1 MPIFTYRALD
11 SQGQEVR
18 SEIDADNS
26 DDALN
31 KLRSQNLFPTSVKE
45 KTGKK
50 SGPKQRSA
58 AGAGIRK
65 KTLAFGGVKAKELAT
80 FTRQLSTL
88 INAGLPIVR
97 SLKILSDQLKP
108 GVLKNCL
115 MDVADDVE
123 GGMALSEALAKH
135 PKAFDK
141 LYVNMAKAGE
151 AGGILDQILE
161 RLAVFMEK
169 AQRLKKRVMAAMIY
183 PIAVVTVAGGILI
196 VIIGY
201 IVPQFEAMFKEMGTE
216 LPVPTQILVK
226 AGNLVQ
232 HHWWLFLAVPLGLF
246 ILYRL
251 IIFTKSGRYALDFVK
266 LKLPVFGIIVSKSTV
281 SRFARTLGTL
291 ITSGVPILEALNI
304 VKEATGNTVVAAAV
318 NKVHDSIREGE
329 SMAGPLDASKICDP
343 MVVNMVDVGEETG
356 ELDKMLLKVAD
367 TYDEDVDAL
376 VGGMM
381 SLIEPLL
388 IVGMGVTVGFIVI
401 ALFLPLIN
409 LMETMGQG

>member
-1 MPIFTYRALD
+1 MPIFAYRALD

-18 SEIDADNS
+18 NEIDADSS

-31 KLRSQNLFPTSVKE
+31 KLRGQNLFPTSVKE
-45 KTGKK
+45 KSAKK
-50 SGPKQRSA
+50 TGPKARGVASSS
-58 AGAGIRK
+58 RK
-65 KTLAFGGVKAKELAT
+65 KTLTIGGVSSKELCT

-97 SLKILSDQLKP
+97 SLKILGDQLKP
-108 GVLKNCL
+108 GVLKNAL

-123 GGMALSEALAKH
+123 SGSALSEAMAKH

-141 LYVNMAKAGE
+141 LYVNMTRAGE

-161 RLAVFMEK
+161 RLAMFMEK
-169 AQRLKKRVMAAMIY
+169 AQRLKKRVMSAMIY

-201 IVPQFEAMFKEMGTE
+201 IVPQFETMFKEMGTK
-216 LPVPTQILVK
+216 LPTPTLILTG
-226 AGNLVQ
+226 AGNVVQ
-232 HHWWLFLAVPLGLF
+232 HHWWVFLAVPFGLF
-246 ILYRL
+246 VLYRL
-251 IIFTKSGRYALDFVK
+251 IVFSKSGRYAVDFVK
-266 LKLPVFGIIVSKSTV
+266 LKLPIFGIIVNKSTV

-304 VKEATGNTVVAAAV
+304 VKEATGNAVVAAAV
-318 NKVHDSIREGE
+318 GKVHDSIREGE
-329 SMAGPLDASKICDP
+329 SMAAPLAASEICDD

-376 VGGMM
+376 VSGMM

-388 IVGMGVTVGFIVI
+388 IVGMGITVGFIVI
-401 ALFLPLIN
+401 ALFLPLID
-409 LMETMGQG
+409 LMQTMGKG